1 VRACACVYI
10 CVCVCVY
17 VCLYLICDSLGVEK
31 NLLKSRTGIE

>member
-1 VRACACVYI
+1 
-10 CVCVCVY
+10 VY